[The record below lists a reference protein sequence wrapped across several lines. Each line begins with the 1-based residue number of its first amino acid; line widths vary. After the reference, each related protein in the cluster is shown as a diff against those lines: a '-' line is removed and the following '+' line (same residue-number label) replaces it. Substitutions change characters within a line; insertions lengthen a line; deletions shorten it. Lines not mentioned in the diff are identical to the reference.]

1 MHELDGGGE
10 GAVLDGLVTVLPD
23 GYAPGFGDLGG
34 YLGARQYAA
43 MAWLGSLR
51 QLDFYHFDA
60 VLPRPIGKNLFRKIS
75 LFIATAEIARPDIP
89 DQIAFVLK
97 MVAADPAFACVV
109 GEVAQQCAF
118 VQGQHGVGRKSAEA
132 HGRYI

>member
-1 MHELDGGGE
+1 MHVLDGGGE
-10 GAVLDGLVTVLPD
+10 GAVLGVRVTVLPD

-75 LFIATAEIARPDIP
+75 LFIATAEIDRKS
-89 DQIAFVLK
+89 V
-97 MVAADPAFACVV
+97 
-109 GEVAQQCAF
+109 
-118 VQGQHGVGRKSAEA
+118 VQGKSVSVRVDRGGRRIIKKKS
-132 HGRYI
+132 